1 MLSAL
6 HQRLKE
12 EGTVSLMVRVHPGAR
27 RTCVKGTMADG
38 TIKIDI
44 TAAPEDGKANAQL
57 VRFLAREFSVPLSH
71 VEIVRGQT
79 GRTKTVRIT
88 G

>member
-1 MLSAL
+1 
-6 HQRLKE
+6 
-12 EGTVSLMVRVHPGAR
+12 
-27 RTCVKGTMADG
+27 MADG